1 MSKNIVIQEGG
12 LGKQLTADKLK
23 TNLVGGGT
31 CLWVPEDDTHL
42 GTKYITNNG
51 TFKASDDGLYGYS
64 EVTVSGIGTVTG
76 KDPDTGEDVEVHPD
90 PETGE
95 IVTTVLPTEIRVITP
110 PTKTEYTH
118 GETINY
124 SGIVVHAYS
133 STGRD
138 MGAVPFNQLAF
149 PETTADVQKT
159 DGWTDGH
166 GLNAMMLYYTPH
178 TTILKDSQVEIIW
191 EGTYYVHGSALGSY
205 EGAQATYGSTDT
217 PGTYLVTR
225 YNNVNYMSCVAGN
238 GQRNLFAMTPRTGF
252 EDYEGWLLAGGAG
265 GSAPVGRFAEAPFS
279 DELTN
284 IPISTVNPTTVDPA
298 NLQATQS
305 LPVQWH
311 RTGDGAVLETS
322 FNINVTGGDST

>member
-1 MSKNIVIQEGG
+1 MPKNIVIQEGG

-76 KDPDTGEDVEVHPD
+76 KDPDTGEEVEVHRD

-95 IVTTVLPTEIRVITP
+95 IVETVIATEIRVVTLP
-110 PTKTEYTH
+110 AKTTYTH
-118 GETINY
+118 GETIDY
-124 SGIVVHAYS
+124 SGIVVHKYS
-133 STGRD
+133 AKGTD
-138 MGAVPFNQLAF
+138 LGAVPFGELVF
-149 PETTADVQKT
+149 PETTADAQKT

-178 TTILKDSQVEIIW
+178 TTILKDSQGEIIW
-191 EGTYYVHGSALGSY
+191 EGTCYVHGSALGSY
-205 EGAQATYGSTDT
+205 GGAQATYGSDDT

-225 YNNVNYMSCVAGN
+225 YNNINYMFCVAGDGRQN
-238 GQRNLFAMTPRTGF
+238 MFAMTPRSG
-252 EDYEGWLLAGGAG
+252 YENYGGWLLAGG
-265 GSAPVGRFAEAPFS
+265 SSDRVPTDKFAAASFS
-279 DELTN
+279 EYLTN
-284 IPISTVNPTTVDPA
+284 IPVSTIDPSTVDPTTLHA
-298 NLQATQS
+298 VQTI
-305 LPVQWH
+305 PVQWPSADAG
-311 RTGDGAVLETS
+311 TTLDTS
-322 FNINVTGGDST
+322 FTINVTVGGT